1 MGSKEEIFARIKA
14 HGVDQVERPE
24 MTFTPLTFPEPLV
37 QFEKILKAVGANYV
51 LLDKGQDVNEA
62 IRKAYPE
69 AKTIASNLPEV
80 TCATVNPDK
89 LDDPRE
95 LNGTDVG
102 VIRGEF
108 GVLENGM
115 VWINQHT
122 RYKALFFIAEA
133 LVVLLD
139 RNELVNNMHEAYARP
154 DFDDYGYGCFIAGPS
169 KTADIEQ
176 ALVIGAHGARGVTVI
191 LQHPPL

>member
-1 MGSKEEIFARIKA
+1 MSSKEDILARLKKHAI
-14 HGVDQVERPE
+14 DPVERPGME
-24 MTFTPLTFPEPLV
+24 FIPLTYADPLA
-37 QFEKILKAVGANYV
+37 QFEKILKGVGANFV
-51 LLDKGQDVNEA
+51 LLEEGQDVNEV
-62 IRKAYPE
+62 IRSVYPD
-69 AKTIASNLPEV
+69 AKSIASNLPEI

-122 RYKALFFIAEA
+122 RYKAIFFISES
-133 LVVLLD
+133 LVILLD
-139 RNELVNNMHEAYARP
+139 RNRLVNNMHEAYQQP
-154 DFDDYGYGCFIAGPS
+154 GFDDFGYGCFIAGPS

-176 ALVIGAHGARGVTVI
+176 ALVIGAHGAKAVTVI
-191 LQHPPL
+191 LN

>member
-24 MTFTPLTFPEPLV
+24 MTFTPLTFPEPLA
-37 QFEKILKAVGANYV
+37 QFEKILKAVGANCV

-69 AKTIASNLPEV
+69 AKTIASNLPEI
-80 TCATVNPDK
+80 TCATVNPDT

-133 LVVLLD
+133 LVILLD

-154 DFDDYGYGCFIAGPS
+154 DFDNYGYGCFIAGPS

-191 LQHPPL
+191 LE